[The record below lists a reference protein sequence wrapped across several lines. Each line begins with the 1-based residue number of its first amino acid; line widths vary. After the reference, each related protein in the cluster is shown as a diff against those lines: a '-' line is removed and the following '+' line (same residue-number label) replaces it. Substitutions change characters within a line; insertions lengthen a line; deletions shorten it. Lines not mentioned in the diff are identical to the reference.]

1 MKNPDIFWVQLQ
13 ELFTVVGQIDN
24 SGRLVRASPLL
35 ARQCD
40 WRAGDDF
47 KFFDS
52 FQFKR
57 PTSFD
62 GGFESAKGVVGELFL
77 GFSEELGFAV
87 RGQVK
92 DYSQMGLDGLCFVG
106 MPWLW
111 WIEGNAADQSLT
123 MSDFPVHDVQM
134 DQLFFMS
141 TQQSMV
147 EDLQALNEQLGK
159 AKLEVEQANEAR
171 QSFFHH
177 VSHEMRT
184 PLNGVISALSLMSDL
199 KLEGKLSQ
207 YAQLASQSADRL
219 LEVINFTL
227 ESASVESHV
236 SDAECVNFSLD
247 DVLDECLSLA
257 SARAIEK
264 NLELR
269 RSGAQSFER
278 YYSGRLKLL
287 RQVLGN
293 LLGNAVKF
301 STSGTITLGA
311 SICPTSGIKEAPADT
326 IEFSVADQ
334 GPGVPEEALPK
345 LFQPFATGITAETR
359 KQQGTGLGLS
369 IVQRF
374 VEALGGSV
382 QVQSAVGEGTIF
394 SFRVSLDYAP
404 PDAKVELGAG
414 LAVDGPVLFDGRV
427 LLVEDNKINSLLN
440 ARVLE
445 SMGLNVSVASSGVE
459 AHSLVAEDAGAFD
472 LVFMDLGMPE
482 VDGFEATRRIKN
494 ISGAAQLPIVALT
507 ANTSARDR
515 KLAAEAGMDGFLGK
529 PVVSEELRKVLA
541 SYLVTANEKLDE
553 QSDGMTPEGA
563 GEPDGV
569 RQQVHSNNAEP
580 ADTPGTQDA
589 QNGTLPGATAD
600 ETDIKRSMIFD
611 REPID
616 RLKQEVGAEVLQT
629 LVDKFLKESALR
641 WESLAAALS
650 QGDKD
655 AIVREAHTLG
665 SACLTFGITAA
676 GQQFRGC
683 EAAAINDELLGEDVL
698 ATIALQLADG
708 IGQMQQLLSAK

>member
-1 MKNPDIFWVQLQ
+1 MNNPDIFWVQLQ
-13 ELFTVVGQIDN
+13 KLFTVVGQIDN

-35 ARQCD
+35 ARHCD
-40 WRAGDDF
+40 WRAGDNF
-47 KFFDS
+47 IFFES

-62 GGFESAKGVVGELFL
+62 GGFESAKRVVGELFL
-77 GFSEELGFAV
+77 GFSDELGFAV
-87 RGQVK
+87 RGQVQ
-92 DYSQMGLDGLCFVG
+92 DYSQMGLEGLCFVG
-106 MPWLW
+106 VPWLW
-111 WIEGNAADQSLT
+111 WIEGNATDESLT

-134 DQLFFMS
+134 DQMFFMS

-159 AKLEVEQANEAR
+159 AKKEVEQANEAR

-184 PLNGVISALSLMSDL
+184 PLNGVISALGLMSDL
-199 KLEGKLSQ
+199 KLEGKLAQ

-236 SDAECVNFSLD
+236 SDAEYVNFSLD
-247 DVLDECLSLA
+247 EVLEECLSLA

-269 RSGAQSFER
+269 RSGAQSFDR

-301 STSGTITLGA
+301 SSSGTITLGA
-311 SICPTSGIKEAPADT
+311 SICPNSGAKEAQADT

-404 PDAKVELGAG
+404 PDAKVERAAG
-414 LAVDGPVLFDGRV
+414 LAVDGPVLFNGRV
-427 LLVEDNKINSLLN
+427 LLVEDNEINRMLN

-459 AHSLVAEDAGAFD
+459 AHKLVAEDSGAFD
-472 LVFMDLGMPE
+472 LVFMDLGMPDI
-482 VDGFEATRRIKN
+482 DGFEATRRIKH
-494 ISGAAQLPIVALT
+494 IAGAEQLPIVALT

-515 KLAAEAGMDGFLGK
+515 QLAAEAGMDGFLGK
-529 PVVSEELRKVLA
+529 PVASEDLRKVLA
-541 SYLVTANEKLDE
+541 SHLATVSEKPDE
-553 QSDGMTPEGA
+553 QFDGIAPEGA
-563 GEPDGV
+563 GEPGRADQLV
-569 RQQVHSNNAEP
+569 QPDHARP
-580 ADTPGTQDA
+580 ANTPAAQDA
-589 QNGTLPGATAD
+589 PEETMPVAAAD
-600 ETDIKRSMIFD
+600 EADPKRSMVFD

-641 WESLAAALS
+641 WESLSAALS

-665 SACLTFGITAA
+665 SACLTFGVTAA
-676 GQQFRGC
+676 GQQFRRC
-683 EAAAINDELLGEDVL
+683 EAAAINDELPGEDVL
-698 ATIALQLADG
+698 AAIAPELADG
-708 IGQMQQLLSAK
+708 IGQLQQLLSVQ

>member
-1 MKNPDIFWVQLQ
+1 MNNPDIFWVQLL
-13 ELFTVVGQIDN
+13 ELFTVVGQIDS

-35 ARQCD
+35 AGQCN
-40 WRAGDDF
+40 WCAGDDF

-52 FQFKR
+52 FKFKR
-57 PTSFD
+57 PTSFN
-62 GGFESAKGVVGELFL
+62 GGFESAKSVVGELFL
-77 GFSEELGFAV
+77 GFSDELGFAV
-87 RGQVK
+87 RGQVQ

-147 EDLQALNEQLGK
+147 EDLQALNEQLAK

-177 VSHEMRT
+177 ISHEMRT
-184 PLNGVISALSLMSDL
+184 PLNGVISSLSLMTDL
-199 KLEGKLSQ
+199 KLEGKLAQ

-236 SDAECVNFSLD
+236 SDAERVNFSLD
-247 DVLDECLSLA
+247 DVLDECLNLA
-257 SARAIEK
+257 SPRAIEQ

-269 RSGAQSFER
+269 RSGTRNFER

-293 LLGNAVKF
+293 LMGNAVKF
-301 STSGTITLGA
+301 SSSGTITLGA
-311 SICPTSGIKEAPADT
+311 SICPTPDAKGAQADT

-334 GPGVPEEALPK
+334 GPGVPEEALPT

-359 KQQGTGLGLS
+359 NQKGTGLGLS

-394 SFRVSLDYAP
+394 SFTVSLDYAP
-404 PDAKVELGAG
+404 ADAEVERGAG
-414 LAVDGPVLFDGRV
+414 LAIDGPALFDGRV
-427 LLVEDNKINSLLN
+427 LLVEDNEINRLLN

-459 AHSLVAEDAGAFD
+459 AQRLVAEDAGAFD
-472 LVFMDLGMPE
+472 LVFMDLGMPD
-482 VDGFEATRRIKN
+482 VDGFEATRRIKK

-515 KLAAEAGMDGFLGK
+515 RLAAEAGMDGFLGK
-529 PVVSEELRKVLA
+529 PVLSEELRKVLA

-569 RQQVHSNNAEP
+569 RQQVHPNNARS
-580 ADTPGTQDA
+580 ANTPGTQDA
-589 QNGTLPGATAD
+589 QDGTLPDAAAD
-600 ETDIKRSMIFD
+600 EADLKRSVVFD
-611 REPID
+611 RKPID

-641 WESLAAALS
+641 WESLATALS
-650 QGDKD
+650 QRDKD

-665 SACLTFGITAA
+665 SACLTFGVTAA

-683 EAAAINDELLGEDVL
+683 EAAAINDELPGEDVL
-698 ATIALQLADG
+698 AIIAPELADG
-708 IGQMQQLLSAK
+708 IGQLQQLLSAK